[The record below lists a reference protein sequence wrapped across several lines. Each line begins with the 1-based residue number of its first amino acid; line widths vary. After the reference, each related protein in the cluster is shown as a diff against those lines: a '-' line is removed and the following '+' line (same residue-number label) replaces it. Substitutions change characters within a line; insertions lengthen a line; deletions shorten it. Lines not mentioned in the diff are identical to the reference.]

1 MIGGR
6 EMTFDQYIQNPMGI
20 ANSVI
25 SNREMY
31 RNMYMIKLDTIMV
44 REMGKI
50 DYHLYKDKSKDRYY
64 AYIKVPSEV
73 VEKFY
78 YDVVI
83 EFTPEKGAKPS
94 KSLKDYNVR
103 FYSNDPAFVYTFAHA
118 FIKNKMFIMEYT
130 DKMSKEAVKKKA
142 VTKNPMDTV
151 GYVKSLFF
159 AYLIMKR
166 FNLFEKVL
174 YIDKYNEKFVKQN
187 IMNADRKIALRTE
200 AGQEIST
207 KEKRAKVAAAK
218 RNRADEIPS
227 EIRTK
232 STKMTGNIRTTKMV
246 KRGGNTVKTTNKTKR
261 RK

>member
-1 MIGGR
+1 
-6 EMTFDQYIQNPMGI
+6 MTFDQYIQNPMGI
-20 ANSVI
+20 KNSVI

-31 RNMYMIKLDTIMV
+31 RNMYVLKLDAIMV

-50 DYHLYKDKSKDRYY
+50 NYFLYVDNNKYY

-78 YDVVI
+78 YDVII
-83 EFTPEKGAKPS
+83 EFTPAKGAKPS

-118 FIKNKMFIMEYT
+118 FIKNKMFITEYS
-130 DKMSKEAVKKKA
+130 DKMSREAIKNRAKI
-142 VTKNPMDTV
+142 KNPMDTV

-174 YIDKYNEKFVKQN
+174 YREKYNERLVKQ
-187 IMNADRKIALRTE
+187 MVMPADTKIALRQTE
-200 AGQEIST
+200 GEKVST
-207 KEKRAKVAAAK
+207 KAKRAKIKAEKIRKKNEEEEALKKSKSLSSKVSGAINTTK
-218 RNRADEIPS
+218 RTS
-227 EIRTK
+227 SVGHTTKTVKRTK
-232 STKMTGNIRTTKMV
+232 TIK
-246 KRGGNTVKTTNKTKR
+246 
-261 RK
+261 